1 MASAKKTVKSSKLKH
16 PKQVGTAKAKMPKQP
31 AELKTKKIAATRAV
45 TARARTTSEVG
56 RISKSR
62 APSSAGPKVRT
73 DRTAKSTARAK
84 LSASH
89 AAGRAATRGEKKAA
103 AARGAKT
110 VRPRTTTAGR
120 RAAAKAGSGTARQL
134 AARIDPTARRSQP
147 KRAAPNEA
155 GRRNAA
161 KLPVLA
167 GKALASSNRGTHKA
181 AANKAAAAAILALK
195 RKTPAVAKAAG
206 QGNSPFAT
214 QGQRPPSRPSVPRN
228 EGVAVSKGAGKPV
241 SAISAIGEAR
251 TEVRVETSEGFVRVH
266 GDSNGAAGKPLA
278 TSALASQNPVLR
290 RPEGTAMAL
299 AGGQTKYPKPGLQG
313 QPGVT
318 VQKPARATN
327 LPRPPFKV
335 GEHVVYPSHGVGQII
350 AIEQQEVAGFTLE
363 LFVLSFAKDKMTLK
377 VPVAKAAAVGMR
389 KLADAAT
396 VKAALDTLAGRARIK
411 RTMWSRR
418 AQEYEAKINSGD
430 LNSIAEVVRDLY
442 RSDTQPEQSYS
453 ERQLYEAALD
463 RMTREVVAVQ
473 KLTETESLKLIETHL
488 RKGPRRG
495 KVEETD
501 AEEADIEEAA

>member
-1 MASAKKTVKSSKLKH
+1 MASAKKTVKSSKTRQA
-16 PKQVGTAKAKMPKQP
+16 KQNGTAKTKTAKQS
-31 AELKTKKIAATRAV
+31 AELKAKKLAAARPVTTRA
-45 TARARTTSEVG
+45 RAPGKVSRV
-56 RISKSR
+56 SKSR
-62 APSSAGPKVRT
+62 APSSAGATMRAGPA
-73 DRTAKSTARAK
+73 AKSPSRAK
-84 LSASH
+84 LSASR
-89 AAGRAATRGEKKAA
+89 AAGRAATRVEKKAV
-103 AARGAKT
+103 AARSAKT
-110 VRPRTTTAGR
+110 VRPRTTTAGQ
-120 RAAAKAGSGTARQL
+120 RAAAKAASGTARQI
-134 AARIDPTARRSQP
+134 ATRIEPAARRSQP
-147 KRAAPNEA
+147 KHAAPNEA

-161 KLPVLA
+161 KLPVA
-167 GKALASSNRGTHKA
+167 GGKAVASPNRGTHKA

-195 RKTPAVAKAAG
+195 RKTPAVAKAADK
-206 QGNSPFAT
+206 GNPPFAA
-214 QGQRPPSRPSVPRN
+214 QGQRLPSRPNVPRN
-228 EGVAVSKGAGKPV
+228 EGVAVSKGSSKPV
-241 SAISAIGEAR
+241 AATPAIDEAR
-251 TEVRVETSEGFVRVH
+251 TPAAHIDTGGGFVRVGH
-266 GDSNGAAGKPLA
+266 LNGTGKPLTA
-278 TSALASQNPVLR
+278 SAPASQSPGLS
-290 RPEGTAMAL
+290 RPQVTAMAL
-299 AGGQTKYPKPGLQG
+299 AGGQTKYPKPGLPG
-313 QPGVT
+313 QPGVAG
-318 VQKPARATN
+318 QKPARATN

-389 KLADAAT
+389 KLADAAA

-463 RMTREVVAVQ
+463 RMAREVVAVQ

-495 KVEETD
+495 KVEDTD
-501 AEEADIEEAA
+501 VEEADIEEAA